1 MDVSSA
7 CCCIIYDSLFWRCQ
21 PRVRVINIDQ
31 VFSKKGARKED
42 GGREISLTWCQFCV
56 KLRGGSKRRKSC
68 CLNSIWFM
76 SIDEIYNTVIVQ
88 QTIVHNT
95 RKVLEAND
103 AVNSMRCQVLYFI
116 KTCREKKKKGNKQQ
130 PSETRCWRRPY
141 ASLLADLFMAAA
153 SYNISTCIFTR
164 RIRHIQ
170 TVIQVMPL
178 TLNRWFRITKRWIES
193 KCFAGIPTRKE
204 EELRYNRLGL
214 SRNWKSI
221 AAAGEVTS

>member
-116 KTCREKKKKGNKQQ
+116 KTCREKKKKGISN
-130 PSETRCWRRPY
+130 SRARRDVDGDHMLHFWLIYSWRQHRIISVR
-141 ASLLADLFMAAA
+141 AFSLDA
-153 SYNISTCIFTR
+153 YGIF
-164 RIRHIQ
+164 
-170 TVIQVMPL
+170 
-178 TLNRWFRITKRWIES
+178 
-193 KCFAGIPTRKE
+193 
-204 EELRYNRLGL
+204 RL
-214 SRNWKSI
+214 
-221 AAAGEVTS
+221 